1 MQKAQQFRLVD
12 FILEFSTC
20 ISSSLHEDV
29 STILISDTL
38 KLKTDDI
45 VLFETLFCSLL
56 CKLCSE
62 DTHCSD
68 SPSLYSFS
76 LSSKDKIS

>member
-1 MQKAQQFRLVD
+1 M
-12 FILEFSTC
+12 LEFSTC

-29 STILISDTL
+29 PIILISDTL

-45 VLFETLFCSLL
+45 VLFKTLFCADSLL
-56 CKLCSE
+56 CKLCAE
-62 DTHCSD
+62 DTYSD